1 MPLRPAQP
9 PGPTIDST
17 AGTARALR
25 RQSMGN
31 LLRMG
36 HCAPTV
42 MQTLLDASD
51 TDAPW
56 LVKLTAGLPGGIG
69 NTGGECGGVT
79 APLILLGLRHGLQLD
94 EDGLRVIVSK
104 GHDLPRRFGTLQ
116 GTTSCRQIRGDARV
130 PLRCIGVVR
139 EAPVLCAQSLC
150 GDCAGSVS
158 AGQRQAYGRLY
169 ADWVAKDFHCA
180 RAVFHHL
187 GSTVAVVEQV
197 LAAGSAFMGGTVF
210 TGMTCSALTAG
221 VMALGL
227 ATGEIED
234 SRPRVLRM
242 IATMAVGGDAFADK
256 INAFNRTMNL
266 GHRLALWFAAE
277 FSSTQCREI
286 TRCDFSRLDDVGRY
300 IDSGG
305 TARCIALA
313 ERVAQKVQGMVASA
327 AATEDAPQPQAH
339 GAAR

>member
-1 MPLRPAQP
+1 MPERPPRP
-9 PGPTIDST
+9 PDLTIDST

-25 RQSMGN
+25 RRSTAN

-51 TDAPW
+51 TDAPR

-69 NTGGECGGVT
+69 NTGGECGGIT
-79 APLILLGLRHGLQLD
+79 APLILLGLRHGLQSD
-94 EDGLRVIVSK
+94 EGGLPVIVAK
-104 GHDLPRRFGTLQ
+104 GHDLLRRFGAIQ
-116 GTTSCRQIRGDARV
+116 RTTACREIRGNARV

-150 GDCAGSVS
+150 SDCAGSVS
-158 AGQRQAYGRLY
+158 AEQGLAYGRLY
-169 ADWVAKDFHCA
+169 ADWEAKDFHCA
-180 RAVFHHL
+180 RAVLRHL
-187 GSTVAVVEQV
+187 DRAIGVDEQV
-197 LAAGSAFMGGTVF
+197 LSAASAFMGGTVF

-227 ATGEIED
+227 AVGEIEN

-266 GHRLALWFAAE
+266 GHRLSLWFAAE
-277 FSSTQCREI
+277 FGGTQCRDI
-286 TRCDFSRLDDVGRY
+286 TRCDFARLDDVSRHV
-300 IDSGG
+300 DGG
-305 TARCIALA
+305 GSAPCIALA
-313 ERVAQKVQGMVASA
+313 ERVAQRVQDMVASA
-327 AATEDAPQPQAH
+327 AAA
-339 GAAR
+339 

>member
-1 MPLRPAQP
+1 MANDRFDPWQGTGVTHAEHGQPAAH
-9 PGPTIDST
+9 G
-17 AGTARALR
+17 ALR
-25 RQSMGN
+25 AR
-31 LLRMG
+31 R
-36 HCAPTV
+36 HV
-42 MQTLLDASD
+42 DA
-51 TDAPW
+51 AGRVRHRCPW

-79 APLILLGLRHGLQLD
+79 APLILLGLRHGLHPD
-94 EDGLRVIVSK
+94 EDGLPVIVAK
-104 GHDLPRRFGTLQ
+104 GHDLLRRFEALQ
-116 GTTSCRQIRGDARV
+116 RTTSCREIRGDARV
-130 PLRCIGVVR
+130 PLRCIGVVW

-169 ADWVAKDFHCA
+169 ADWAAKDFHCA
-180 RAVFHHL
+180 RAVFLHL
-187 GSTVAVVEQV
+187 SRAIPVDEQV

-227 ATGEIED
+227 AVGQIEN
-234 SRPRVLRM
+234 SRLRVPRM

-266 GHRLALWFAAE
+266 GHRLSQWFAAE
-277 FSSTQCREI
+277 FGSTQCREI

-305 TARCIALA
+305 TARCVALA
-313 ERVAQKVQGMVASA
+313 ERVAQTVQGMVASA
-327 AATEDAPQPQAH
+327 AAAEDAPQPQAH
-339 GAAR
+339 VAAR